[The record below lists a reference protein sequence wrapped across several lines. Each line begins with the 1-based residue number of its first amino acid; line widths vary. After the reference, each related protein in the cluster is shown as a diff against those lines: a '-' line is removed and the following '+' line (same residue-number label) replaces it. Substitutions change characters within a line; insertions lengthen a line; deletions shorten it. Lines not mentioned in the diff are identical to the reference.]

1 MSSSRATY
9 LGFDLGAGSGRAVVG
24 ILKEGRLRMREICR
38 FANAPTPLAGRLC
51 WDTSALWNKMCG
63 AIQRCAMLGYDR
75 LAGIGIDAWGVD
87 FGLLGEDGKLL
98 ANPICYRDSLTEGI
112 EGRIGAA
119 VAESELYR
127 RTGRGISRVS
137 TLSQLVALSH
147 GSGGDVM
154 KCSRTLLMMPD
165 LFRYF
170 LSGCCG
176 IEHTVA
182 GTSQL
187 VDVRTVRWSSTIFK
201 KLDLPL
207 QIMPELVKSGTVV
220 GRMTQA
226 VAAQTGL
233 NRAPVIAVAG
243 HDTASA
249 AAAAPLAG
257 GDGAFLSCGTWSV
270 LGVIRDEP
278 ITTDEA
284 FRRGMSNVLGLESIL
299 FAKFSPGLYL
309 FENLRRSLN
318 ERSRATT
325 YAQLLQA
332 ASRAK
337 PFGRTV
343 DVSSPLFFVA
353 ENPKAAIT
361 EFLRKTGQKVAQSIG
376 SIVRAILESLAF
388 SYRVAIDDLTALTG
402 DKLKRISLVGGGAK
416 NVLLCQMVADA
427 TGLEVTAGPAEAAA
441 AGNLAV
447 QAMATGRLSSAAE
460 VRELVRRSFR
470 LTTYRP
476 QSTRTWETHY
486 ARYLQILERSKT
498 LQ

>member
-1 MSSSRATY
+1 MSRSPAAY

-24 ILKEGRLRMREICR
+24 LLDGGRLRMKEICR
-38 FANAPTPLAGRLC
+38 FANSPAPLNGRLR
-51 WDTSALWNKMCG
+51 WDTPTLWSKMLG
-63 AIQRCAMLGYDR
+63 AMQRCAKLGHVR

-112 EGRIGAA
+112 ERRIGAA
-119 VAESELYR
+119 LAESELYR

-137 TLSQLVALSH
+137 TLSQLAALNS
-147 GSGGDVM
+147 SASDDVM
-154 KCSRTLLMMPD
+154 KRSRTLLMMPD
-165 LFRYF
+165 LFTYF
-170 LSGCCG
+170 LSGSRG

-187 VDVRTVRWSSTIFK
+187 VDVRTIRWCSSIFK
-201 KLDLPL
+201 RLRLPRR
-207 QIMPELVKSGTVV
+207 IMPELVRPGTVV
-220 GRMTQA
+220 GRLLPKL
-226 VAAQTGL
+226 AAEAGL

-270 LGVIRDEP
+270 LGVIRDKP

-284 FRRGMSNVLGLESIL
+284 FRRGMSNVLGLESVL

-318 ERSRATT
+318 QRGRTTT
-325 YAQLLQA
+325 YAQMLQA

-337 PFGRTV
+337 PFGRIL
-343 DVSSPLFFVA
+343 DVGSPLFFVA
-353 ENPKAAIT
+353 ENPKAVIAG
-361 EFLRKTGQKVAQSIG
+361 FLRKTGQNVAQSIG

-388 SYRVAIDDLTALTG
+388 SYRGAIDDLTALTG
-402 DKLKRISLVGGGAK
+402 NELKRISLVGGGVR
-416 NVLLCQMVADA
+416 NGLLCQMVADA

-447 QAMATGRLSSAAE
+447 QALATGRLSGAAE

-470 LTTYRP
+470 LTAYRP
-476 QSTRTWETHY
+476 QSTRTWDRNY
-486 ARYLQILERSKT
+486 ARYLQIVERSKT